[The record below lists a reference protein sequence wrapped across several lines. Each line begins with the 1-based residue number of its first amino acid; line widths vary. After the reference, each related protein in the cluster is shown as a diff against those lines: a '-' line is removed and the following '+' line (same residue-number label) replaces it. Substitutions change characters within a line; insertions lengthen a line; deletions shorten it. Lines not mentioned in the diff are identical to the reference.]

1 MEVTKMTRVAMM
13 ALVLLTLP
21 MTSGCVGLLS
31 TLRWVGGQNLIP
43 AEYDDL
49 KGKRVAVVC
58 VSDNSSYGTGSE
70 SLLLAR
76 EVSLIL
82 RSNVKD
88 IDLVRADEIADWI
101 DRKGWDE
108 IDYREIGRGVKA
120 ERVVA
125 VGLAGFSIR
134 EGSSLYKGRADV
146 SVSVYDMADGG
157 HEVFRKSI
165 PEFSFPATG
174 PYPVGDLS
182 EVQFRRAFL
191 KTLSQHVARYFYA
204 YDVAEDY
211 SRDTAFIRP

>member
-1 MEVTKMTRVAMM
+1 MRVSSRLRPVGRTRPGKN
-13 ALVLLTLP
+13 LV
-21 MTSGCVGLLS
+21 
-31 TLRWVGGQNLIP
+31 P

-82 RSNVKD
+82 RANVKD
-88 IDLVRADEIADWI
+88 IELVRADEIADWI

-134 EGSSLYKGRADV
+134 EGASLYKGRADV

-157 HEVFRKSI
+157 DEVFRKSV

-191 KTLSQHVARYFYA
+191 KTLSQQVARYFYA

>member
-1 MEVTKMTRVAMM
+1 MEVKKMTRVAM
-13 ALVLLTLP
+13 LL
-21 MTSGCVGLLS
+21 VGLLS
-31 TLRWVGGQNLIP
+31 LPGTSGCAGLLTTLQWAGGKNLVP

-82 RSNVKD
+82 RANVKD
-88 IDLVRADEIADWI
+88 IELVRADEIADWI

-108 IDYREIGRGVKA
+108 IDYREVGRGVKA

-134 EGSSLYKGRADV
+134 EGASLYKGRADV

-157 HEVFRKSI
+157 HEVFRKSV
-165 PEFSFPATG
+165 PEFGFPATG
-174 PYPVGDLS
+174 PYPAGDLS

-191 KTLSQHVARYFYA
+191 NTLSQHVARYFYA

-211 SRDTAFIRP
+211 SRDSAFIRP